1 MDSATVGYLAQDTA
15 DQTAVTWDI
24 KDRTVTQVSV
34 KAGIPVTF
42 GSDKRPLLFQ
52 INTFIEML
60 LGSLQEMIGRVYFGE
75 EMIQEAD
82 DEFYLCLFP
91 KAHLL

>member
-1 MDSATVGYLAQDTA
+1 
-15 DQTAVTWDI
+15 
-24 KDRTVTQVSV
+24 
-34 KAGIPVTF
+34 
-42 GSDKRPLLFQ
+42 
-52 INTFIEML
+52 
-60 LGSLQEMIGRVYFGE
+60 MIGQVYFGK

>member
-1 MDSATVGYLAQDTA
+1 
-15 DQTAVTWDI
+15 
-24 KDRTVTQVSV
+24 
-34 KAGIPVTF
+34 
-42 GSDKRPLLFQ
+42 
-52 INTFIEML
+52 
-60 LGSLQEMIGRVYFGE
+60 MIGRVYFGE